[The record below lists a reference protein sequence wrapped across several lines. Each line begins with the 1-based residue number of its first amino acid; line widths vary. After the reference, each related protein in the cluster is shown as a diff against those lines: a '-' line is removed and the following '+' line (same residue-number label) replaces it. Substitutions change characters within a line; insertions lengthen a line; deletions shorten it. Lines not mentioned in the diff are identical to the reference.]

1 MLSNQR
7 REKTLKLIR
16 EDGHAKVLDLS
27 RIFEVTEVTIRH
39 DLEQLE
45 KKGFITRKHGG
56 AYHKDMDLSVRC

>member
-7 REKTLKLIR
+7 PEKILKLIR

-45 KKGFITRKHGG
+45 KKGFITREHGG
-56 AYHKDMDLSVRC
+56 AYLKDMDLSVRC